1 MLIGLCR
8 VVFIL
13 CHPPEDLPVCD
24 GVLDRHVLLSLQ
36 LVNARN
42 THILHRHSPCI
53 ILLSLTP
60 TITHTPFRH
69 RPFLHVVLICILFSN
84 LEMKPLFFM
93 SIFCTLLYFFPKIV
107 LSLLG
112 LLVLWMLWPLLMQLR
127 VIIVKFIEAPYGEG
141 TMPEK
146 VKNSEEA
153 VEIAQGS
160 GKSHTRCS
168 TRIGAR
174 RRMRSRRATARC
186 RCYCIPT
193 RTPTWRPRRL

>member
-1 MLIGLCR
+1 
-8 VVFIL
+8 
-13 CHPPEDLPVCD
+13 
-24 GVLDRHVLLSLQ
+24 
-36 LVNARN
+36 
-42 THILHRHSPCI
+42 
-53 ILLSLTP
+53 
-60 TITHTPFRH
+60 
-69 RPFLHVVLICILFSN
+69 
-84 LEMKPLFFM
+84 MKPLFFM

-160 GKSHTRCS
+160 GKSHYEVLNAHRGAS
-168 TRIGAR
+168 PDEIKKSYRKMSLLLHPDKNPDPAAAQALIKVNEAYEVLKDPYRRAEYDAEVDNGEAAGWDENYNADEPIQPPEGMPQGPPGLKKRRKPPGAR
-174 RRMRSRRATARC
+174 RKS
-186 RCYCIPT
+186 
-193 RTPTWRPRRL
+193 